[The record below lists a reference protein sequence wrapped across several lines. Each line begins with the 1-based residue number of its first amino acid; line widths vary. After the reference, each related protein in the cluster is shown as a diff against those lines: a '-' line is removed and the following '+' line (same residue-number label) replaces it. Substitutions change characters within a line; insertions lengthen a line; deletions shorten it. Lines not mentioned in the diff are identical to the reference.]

1 LILRQKSQRE
11 KADEIMASTKE
22 LQKILSEIEEA
33 PINVGCEELRKIMQK
48 VGAPMPTTGMDSI
61 KDKCI
66 KSLHTTIQTEM
77 MIKACIYAKWSCFF
91 AALAAI
97 VACIGIILT
106 MCLN

>member
-1 LILRQKSQRE
+1 MTRI
-11 KADEIMASTKE
+11 KE
-22 LQKILSEIEEA
+22 LKKVLSEIERA
-33 PINVGCEELRKIMQK
+33 PISVGCGELKKIMQK
-48 VGAPMPTTGMDSI
+48 AKTPMPEAGMDSI